1 MAAYTLVDWRVKQ
14 GREPE
19 FVEKWKEIAAANKAQ
34 FDPNGWA
41 RLLRDQRDP
50 AHFVS
55 LANGPRWI
63 P

>member
-41 RLLRDQRDP
+41 RLLRDQKTP
-50 AHFVS
+50 LTS
-55 LANGPRWI
+55 
-63 P
+63 